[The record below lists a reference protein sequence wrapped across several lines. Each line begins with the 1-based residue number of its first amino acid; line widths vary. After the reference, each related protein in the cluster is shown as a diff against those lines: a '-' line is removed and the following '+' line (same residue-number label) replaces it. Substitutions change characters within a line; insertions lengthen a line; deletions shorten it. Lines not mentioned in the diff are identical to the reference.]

1 MKIEC
6 STEKIKEVLGLV
18 ERVTGKNLTLPIL
31 ESILFI
37 AKDKELILRA
47 TNLNIGIEAK
57 IAARVEEEGIIAIK
71 GSTLHSLFLVLDFK
85 EDSIVKLES
94 IKDNL
99 SITTKNN
106 KILLKSV
113 PCDDFPTIP
122 IVKGNEFSISS
133 KKFIEGLKSVYYSSA
148 TSEIKPEIG
157 SVYIY
162 TEDSFLIFVS
172 TDSFR
177 LAEKRIKLKNNISFE
192 GVLIPFKNIVEII
205 KIFDEVLEDIK
216 ITIQKNQIS
225 ITTPNIYLNSRIID
239 GIFPDYKQIIP
250 KESKTDVVVLKQD
263 FLSSLKIANIFSDD
277 FNQVSFIIKPTSKIF
292 EIKSKNI
299 NIGENT
305 TVISSA
311 LSGEDVL
318 VNFNYKYIVDCFQ
331 SIPNDSLNLKL
342 NSNTHAM
349 IISGVG
355 DKSFRYLI
363 MPMNK

>member
-6 STEKIKEVLGLV
+6 STEKIKKALMLV
-18 ERVTGKNLTLPIL
+18 ERITGKNLTLPIL

-37 AKDKELILRA
+37 VKDKELVLRA
-47 TNLNIGIEAK
+47 TNLNIGIETK
-57 IAARVEEEGIIAIK
+57 IAARVEKEGIVAIK
-71 GSTLHSLFLVLDFK
+71 GSTLHSLFSVLNFK
-85 EDSIVKLES
+85 EDSVIKLEL

-99 SITTKNN
+99 LIKTKTN

-113 PCDDFPTIP
+113 PHDDFPTIP
-122 IVKGNEFSISS
+122 IINGNEFFISS
-133 KKFIEGLKSVYYSSA
+133 EKFIEGLKSVYYSSA

-177 LAEKRIKLKNNISFE
+177 LAEKRIKLKNDISFE
-192 GVLIPFKNIVEII
+192 GVLIPFKNIIEII
-205 KIFDEVLEDIK
+205 KIFDEISGDIK
-216 ITIQKNQIS
+216 ITLQKNQIS
-225 ITTPNIYLNSRIID
+225 ITTPNIYLTSRIID

-250 KESKTDVVVLKQD
+250 KDSKTEVVVLKQD
-263 FLSSLKIANIFSDD
+263 FLSSLKIANVFSDD
-277 FNQVSFIIKPTSKIF
+277 FNQVSFIIKPKDKIF

-305 TVISSA
+305 TIVSSA

-318 VNFNYKYIVDCFQ
+318 VNFNYKYIIDCFQ

-363 MPMNK
+363 MPMNR